1 MEASISKT
9 DWINNHLYLSH
20 KFNKELN
27 DRGIER
33 LSDLEKL
40 SLLDFMS
47 LTTITVARL
56 RIVVRFMHVNDLTFK
71 SLG

>member
-1 MEASISKT
+1 MGTSISKT

-47 LTTITVARL
+47 LTTITFPDSGLLFVSC
-56 RIVVRFMHVNDLTFK
+56 M
-71 SLG
+71 

>member
-1 MEASISKT
+1 MGTTISKT

-27 DRGIER
+27 DPGIER

-47 LTTITVARL
+47 LTTITVSRSGL
-56 RIVVRFMHVNDLTFK
+56 LFVSCM
-71 SLG
+71 

>member
-1 MEASISKT
+1 MENQIKNS

-27 DRGIER
+27 DRKIER
-33 LSDLEKL
+33 LSDLKKL

-47 LTTITVARL
+47 FTTITVARL

>member
-56 RIVVRFMHVNDLTFK
+56 RIVVRFMDVNDLTFK